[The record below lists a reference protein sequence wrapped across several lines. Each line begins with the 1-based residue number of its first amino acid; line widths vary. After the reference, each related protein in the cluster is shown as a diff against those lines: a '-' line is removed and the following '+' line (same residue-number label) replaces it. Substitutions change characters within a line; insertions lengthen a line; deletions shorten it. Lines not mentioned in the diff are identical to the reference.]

1 MQTTRA
7 QQSISSGQ
15 TFLGIELGSTRIKAV
30 LTDQNHQPIASG
42 SHTWENSFRDGY
54 WTYSL
59 EEIQDGIRKCYAS
72 LQQSVEEQYA
82 LPLRT
87 FGAIGVSAMMHGYLA
102 FNEDNQLLAPFRT
115 WRNTVTGEAAEA
127 LTGMFHFSIPQRW
140 SIAHLYQAILNE
152 EEHVKEISYLTT
164 LAGYI
169 HWLLTG
175 EKVIGIGDAS
185 GMFPV
190 DPQTKQYDEKML
202 RIFDEKISNK
212 EYSWSLARILPKVLL
227 AGSPAGF
234 LTDYGAGLLDPI
246 GTLQAGIPFC
256 PPEGDAGTG
265 MTATDSVAPNTGNVS
280 AGTSIFAMIV
290 LKEPLSEVYPEIDVV
305 TTPSGEPVAMVH
317 CNNCLGDFD
326 AWVSLMGQAAKLM
339 GADFKTPEL
348 YDKLYE
354 AALAGDTDCGGLLAY
369 NYISGE
375 HVTGFSEGRPL
386 FVRRPDSRFSLE
398 NVMRTHLYASLGTIS
413 IGMETLLQKENVQIQ
428 KISGH
433 GGFFKSSYAGQ
444 RMMSCAL
451 RSPVCVMKTAGEGG
465 PWGMAILAAYMIQKN
480 SGETLEEYLSG
491 RVFANAEMITVNPD
505 SNDMNGFRIFMKSY
519 RAGLAIE
526 RRATELI

>member
-1 MQTTRA
+1 MQTINA
-7 QQSISSGQ
+7 QQSISSGR

-30 LTDQNHQPIASG
+30 LTDQDHQPIASG

-59 EEIQDGIRKCYAS
+59 DEIQEGVKKCYAD
-72 LQQSVEEQYA
+72 LKKNVEELYA
-82 LPLRT
+82 LPLQT
-87 FGAIGVSAMMHGYLA
+87 FGAIGISAMMHGYLV
-102 FNEDNQLLAPFRT
+102 FDQEDQLLTPFRT

-127 LTGMFHFSIPQRW
+127 LTEMLHFSIPQRW
-140 SIAHLYQAILNE
+140 SIAHLYQAILKE
-152 EEHVKEISYLTT
+152 EEHVKNISYITT

-175 EKVIGIGDAS
+175 QKVIGIGDAS
-185 GMFPV
+185 GMFPI
-190 DPQTKQYDEKML
+190 DTKTKQYDEHKL
-202 RIFDEKISNK
+202 NIFDEKISNK
-212 EYSWSLARILPKVLL
+212 GYSWSLTRILPKVLV
-227 AGSPAGF
+227 AGSSAGS
-234 LTDYGAGLLDPI
+234 LTEYGAGLLDPI

-265 MTATDSVAPNTGNVS
+265 MTATDSVASNTGNVS

-290 LKEPLSEVYPEIDVV
+290 LEEELSGVYPEIDVV
-305 TTPSGEPVAMVH
+305 TTPSGKQVAMVH

-326 AWVSLMGQAAKLM
+326 AWVALMGQAAKLM
-339 GADFKTPEL
+339 GADFKTYQL

-354 AALAGDTDCGGLLAY
+354 TALSGDADCGGLLAY

-398 NVMRTHLYASLGTIS
+398 NFFRTHLYASLATIS
-413 IGMETLLQKENVQIQ
+413 IGMETLQEKEKVQIQ

-451 RSPVCVMKTAGEGG
+451 RSPICVMTTAGEGG
-465 PWGMAILAAYMIQKN
+465 PWGMALLAAYMVQKGQDE
-480 SGETLEEYLSG
+480 SLENYLSD
-491 RVFANAEMITVNPD
+491 RVFANATTVTVDPD
-505 SNDMNGFRIFMKSY
+505 PADVIGFQTFMKSY
-519 RAGLAIE
+519 RNGLDIE
-526 RRATELI
+526 RKATETI